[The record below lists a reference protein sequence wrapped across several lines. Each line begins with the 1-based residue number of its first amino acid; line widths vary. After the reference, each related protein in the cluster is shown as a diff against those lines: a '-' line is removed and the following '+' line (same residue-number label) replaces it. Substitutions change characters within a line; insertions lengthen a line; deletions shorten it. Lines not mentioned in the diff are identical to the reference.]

1 MHPALMIAVME
12 ERDRE
17 VARRTKDAWKLPA
30 PERKRPSRVHARRH
44 DRHGRR
50 GRGRVATAFAR
61 SVAFFG

>member
-17 VARRTKDAWKLPA
+17 IARRTKHAWKQPA
-30 PERKRPSRVHARRH
+30 HRTSRSRAHRPHRRS
-44 DRHGRR
+44 R
-50 GRGRVATAFAR
+50 GRLSAAFAR

>member
-44 DRHGRR
+44 DRR
-50 GRGRVATAFAR
+50 GRGRLATAFAR

>member
-17 VARRTKDAWKLPA
+17 IARRTKHAWQQPNHPA
-30 PERKRPSRVHARRH
+30 TQRRPREARPRH
-44 DRHGRR
+44 R
-50 GRGRVATAFAR
+50 GRLSAAFAR